1 MKINATIWGENIHD
15 KKNKDVKKIY
25 PDGMHSCIEAAL
37 KNEPNINTKTAT
49 LDQDNHGLSDDILR
63 NTDVLLWW
71 GHAAH
76 DQVEDHIVDK
86 VHARVLEGMGLI
98 ALHSSHYS
106 KIFRKL
112 MGTTCSLVWR
122 EAGELERVWVCN
134 PGHPITNGLGRYFEI
149 PQSEMYGEPF
159 QVPPAEE
166 TIFSSWYQGGETF
179 RSGLIYKRGNG
190 KIFYFSPGHETY
202 PIYHQKEVKLVL
214 CNAVK
219 WACSEKGTWKDDYTR
234 HPSDPI
240 EKIET
245 QGPQLHKPGEEGFR

>member
-15 KKNKDVKKIY
+15 KNNKDVKKIY

-37 KNEPNINTKTAT
+37 KNEPNIKTKTAT

-86 VHARVLEGMGLI
+86 VHTRVLEGMGLI

-112 MGTTCSLVWR
+112 MGTTCSLIWR

-134 PGHPITNGLGRYFEI
+134 PGHPITNGLGR
-149 PQSEMYGEPF
+149 
-159 QVPPAEE
+159 
-166 TIFSSWYQGGETF
+166 
-179 RSGLIYKRGNG
+179 
-190 KIFYFSPGHETY
+190 
-202 PIYHQKEVKLVL
+202 
-214 CNAVK
+214 
-219 WACSEKGTWKDDYTR
+219 
-234 HPSDPI
+234 
-240 EKIET
+240 
-245 QGPQLHKPGEEGFR
+245 